1 MQTGNGANRTFIG
14 LDPRLRRE
22 ADHIPLSTA
31 EVKHEWSY
39 NFTPPPCTYIGK
51 VYVYHRTILTTS
63 LCEGDVEI
71 IIFQRKRPTV
81 QEQNL

>member
-1 MQTGNGANRTFIG
+1 MQTGNGANPALIG
-14 LDPRLRRE
+14 LDPRRRRE
-22 ADHIPLSTA
+22 AGHIHLSTA

-39 NFTPPPCTYIGK
+39 TFTPPYAYIGK
-51 VYVYHRTILTTS
+51 LYVYHRTILTTG
-63 LCEGDVEI
+63 LCEGDIEF